1 MNWQAR
7 AQWLAMMARVRDFS
21 SSNMRMFIVTDAV
34 AFDTLAPTQLGDA
47 RVSGL

>member
-7 AQWLAMMARVRDFS
+7 AQWLAMMAHVRDFS
-21 SSNMRMFIVTDAV
+21 SSNMIMFLVTNAIQFDA
-34 AFDTLAPTQLGDA
+34 LAPTQLGDA